1 MKATW
6 PARSGKA
13 PCRRPAGLCAAAACV
28 LALGLP
34 VGLLAGSGSARASG
48 AEQDATAFQMT
59 PGHTGASS
67 DPMGPQWT
75 EAWSATGSGPFSYAL
90 IAGGQVSTL
99 VESSSPTLEAYKP
112 AGDARWTGRLPWE
125 PRPRGSRYT
134 SGRVFEQS
142 TDLMSS
148 YNAANGDLDWSATI
162 PTQYLFSSSP
172 TAANGIVYT
181 DGAGLGRRP
190 GTPTASPPVRC
201 CGPKR

>member
-90 IAGGQVSTL
+90 IAGGQVSSL

-112 AGDARWTGRLPWE
+112 PVSA
-125 PRPRGSRYT
+125 
-134 SGRVFEQS
+134 V
-142 TDLMSS
+142 
-148 YNAANGDLDWSATI
+148 DWSVAVGAEAT
-162 PTQYLFSSSP
+162 
-172 TAANGIVYT
+172 GIRTV
-181 DGAGLGRRP
+181 GAGLRAIHRP
-190 GTPTASPPVRC
+190 DELL
-201 CGPKR
+201 